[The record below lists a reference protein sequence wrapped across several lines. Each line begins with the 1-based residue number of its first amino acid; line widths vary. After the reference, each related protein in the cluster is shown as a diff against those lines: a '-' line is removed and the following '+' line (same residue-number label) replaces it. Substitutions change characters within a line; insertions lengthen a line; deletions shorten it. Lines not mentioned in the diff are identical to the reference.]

1 MGCFRIAVA
10 IDGECVDAINNLAV
24 LVETVTGDI
33 NAAQS
38 LYRRALAVDK
48 WHAPTLSN
56 YAHHLH
62 TLRHN
67 FPAGKNIPKFIFV
80 LFFYSYRCRIEG
92 TEVVGC
98 RERGCA
104 AGCDRG
110 SEERGERSS
119 KRRERKERA
128 KGER

>member
-1 MGCFRIAVA
+1 MA
-10 IDGECVDAINNLAV
+10 IDSEYVDAINNLAV

-48 WHAPTLSN
+48 GHAPTLSN

-67 FPAGKNIPKFIFV
+67 FPAGKNIPKSIVV
-80 LFFYSYRCRIEG
+80 LLFYWCRCR
-92 TEVVGC
+92 TEETVVETVVAC
-98 RERGCA
+98 CL
-104 AGCDRG
+104 
-110 SEERGERSS
+110 
-119 KRRERKERA
+119 
-128 KGER
+128 

>member
-80 LFFYSYRCRIEG
+80 LFFYSYRCRTEG

-98 RERGCA
+98 RERLSGWL
-104 AGCDRG
+104 
-110 SEERGERSS
+110 SERQRGER
-119 KRRERKERA
+119 
-128 KGER
+128 